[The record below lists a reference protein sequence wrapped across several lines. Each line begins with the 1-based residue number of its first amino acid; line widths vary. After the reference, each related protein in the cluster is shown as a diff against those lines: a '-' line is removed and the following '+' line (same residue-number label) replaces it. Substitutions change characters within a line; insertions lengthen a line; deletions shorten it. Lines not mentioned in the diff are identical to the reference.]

1 MNALGR
7 YEEAVA
13 RRPKTVIAVILLIT
27 LFMAYMAGQGSSGFE
42 DDDFSVESEAA
53 SANDRVLEEY
63 GSQVGTFSF
72 IFVAEDNALAQ
83 GSLLAQLELGEGL
96 ADAQVQD
103 VIVTSPTDPTGV
115 SSAAGLV
122 VQGAFLTEAT
132 AAAAP
137 YLASGNDTANA
148 TLGAIFQRM
157 ASLTV
162 EEKRMILEGGTIDLQ
177 LPGVPETLPLR
188 FEPYQPSMLE
198 GYISGTPFEEVLP
211 FLLSKDFRDGD
222 GTSAGMSILSISV
235 REDIEEEESL
245 EIEHELEAI
254 AAGVEEGNEG
264 LELRFLGNA
273 VVGEAINDASG
284 ASIGI
289 IMTVAVVL
297 IVVVLAV
304 VYRNGR
310 DTVFNLLALLFAII
324 WVYGFGAL
332 MGFNFNPMTTT
343 VPVLILGL
351 GIDYGIHMTLRY
363 REEIR
368 KGKDIPSAMGVAG
381 STVGFAISVATLTTI
396 LGFLSN
402 VTADVSAIREFGIL
416 AAFGIL
422 SAFIMIMTFFPA
434 VKVLLDQRRLA
445 KGKPILREKKV
456 RDRDLWGWARRTPEV
471 PDGAECPVVC
481 SSGVSSINNVLGTG
495 AVAARRPAAVMV
507 VLVIL
512 TLSAVW
518 GASQLESRFG
528 FRDFLPEDLEVS
540 ESFDLLFTRFDFSKE
555 SAYFLAEGDVV
566 DPQVL
571 MAVEDVQERALD
583 TRHVVLTE
591 PIESPL
597 ELARS
602 MATPGPDF
610 DPRFAPLWAAHID
623 KDGDGSVDA
632 DIGRANVTAV
642 FAALHELEPNRTAR
656 VLHAHGDGF
665 NGLVIRIPVNSRNG
679 EVGGELTEDM
689 EMAVVPL
696 ERLEGDQ
703 LDTAIATGSAIVSFQ
718 VQESI
723 STGQMRSVLLITL
736 VSLLILTSLYVKLRR
751 SLALGIITLLPMLF
765 VIAWGFGGMFAVGVP
780 FNVVTVTIAAI
791 TVGIGIDYG
800 IHVTQRFLEDLDTLG
815 EGDCAMC
822 VSVTHTGTALF
833 GSAATTVVGFGLLS
847 LSIIPPLS
855 QFGTVTALNIIFAF
869 VASVF
874 VLPTFLMLW
883 YKARRRLDARAKAAQ
898 AKAGDASEA

>member
-1 MNALGR
+1 
-7 YEEAVA
+7 
-13 RRPKTVIAVILLIT
+13 
-27 LFMAYMAGQGSSGFE
+27 
-42 DDDFSVESEAA
+42 
-53 SANDRVLEEY
+53 
-63 GSQVGTFSF
+63 
-72 IFVAEDNALAQ
+72 
-83 GSLLAQLELGEGL
+83 LAQLALEEALE
-96 ADAQVQD
+96 DAKVQE
-103 VIVTSPTDPTGV
+103 VIVTSAVEPTGIT
-115 SSAAGLV
+115 SPALLIT
-122 VQGAFLTEAT
+122 QGAFLNEAMEV
-132 AAAAP
+132 AAP
-137 YLASGNDTANA
+137 HMGGGNGSSDVVAGTV
-148 TLGAIFQRM
+148 FQRM
-157 ASLTV
+157 ATLSLDERRT
-162 EEKRMILEGGTIDLQ
+162 IIEGGDVELE
-177 LPGVPETLPLR
+177 LPGLSQPLLVT
-188 FEPYQPSMLE
+188 FGTYDPSMVPS
-198 GYISGTPFEEVLP
+198 YVDNTPFEEVLP
-211 FLLSKDFRDGD
+211 FLLSKDFASGD
-222 GTSAGMSILSISV
+222 GRVASKGILSITV
-235 REDIEEEESL
+235 ENDIEEDRSL
-245 EIEHELEAI
+245 EIEHELEYI
-254 AAGVEEGNEG
+254 ASDIEGENEG
-264 LELRFLGNA
+264 LELRLLGNA
-273 VVGEAINDASG
+273 VVNEEINEASG

-289 IMTVAVVL
+289 IMTAAVIL
-297 IVVVLAV
+297 IVVVLAI

-396 LGFLSN
+396 LGFMSN

-434 VKVLLDQRRLA
+434 VKVIADQRRLD
-445 KGKPILREKKV
+445 KGKPILREKKAKV
-456 RDRDLWGWARRTPEV
+456 RDLWGWARRTPVV
-471 PDGAECPVVC
+471 PEGAECPVVC

-495 AVAARRPAAVMV
+495 AVVARRPVMVLV

-512 TLSAVW
+512 TLSATW
-518 GASQLESRFG
+518 GATQLESRFG

-540 ESFDLLFTRFDFSKE
+540 ESFDMLFDEFDFSRE
-555 SAYFLAEGDVV
+555 SAFVLAEGDVE
-566 DPQVL
+566 DPQVFR
-571 MAVEDVQERALD
+571 AVEDAQERTLS

-602 MATPGPDF
+602 MATPGPNF
-610 DPRFAPLWAAHID
+610 NPQFAPLWTTHVD

-632 DIGRANVTAV
+632 DIGRSNVTAV
-642 FAALHELEPNRTAR
+642 YTAMHQMEPNRTAR
-656 VLHAHGDGF
+656 VLHANGDGF
-665 NGLVIRIPVNSRNG
+665 DGLVIRVPVNSRNG
-679 EVGGELTEDM
+679 EVGEELTEDM
-689 EMAVVPL
+689 DMVAAPL
-696 ERLEGDQ
+696 VRLEGDE
-703 LDTAIATGSAIVSFQ
+703 LKAAIATGSAIVSYQ

-723 STGQMRSVLLITL
+723 STGQMRSLLIITI
-736 VSLLILTSLYVKLRR
+736 VSLLILTSLYVKVRR

-765 VIAWGFGGMFAVGVP
+765 VIVWGFGGMFAVGVP

-800 IHVTQRFLEDLDTLG
+800 IHVTQRFLEDLDTLK
-815 EGDCAMC
+815 EGDCALC

-883 YKARRRLDARAKAAQ
+883 HRGKGWLTTRGRHSAMKS
-898 AKAGDASEA
+898 SEAPEA